1 MPVIYPSHPR
11 VQARGPRTDAPKVRV
26 IAYST
31 SPDRMAWIEKE
42 LTSTF
47 LTIGRSISAV
57 IGALIEDPA
66 PRPAV
71 LVIDLD
77 LLSAGEILELHAIR
91 EGGWTG
97 AIIGIGKVPPSLRH
111 SLNIEKLL
119 RFPLVDDALRDAVA
133 DIRFDAKTTRLPVFA
148 DL

>member
-11 VQARGPRTDAPKVRV
+11 VQARGPRADAPKVRV
-26 IAYST
+26 IAYSS
-31 SPDRMAWIEKE
+31 SPDRMNWIEKE
-42 LTSTF
+42 LSSTF
-47 LTIGRSISAV
+47 LTIARSISAV

-77 LLSAGEILELHAIR
+77 PLSAGEILELHAIR

-97 AIIGIGKVPPSLRH
+97 AIIGLGKVPPSLRH
-111 SLNIEKLL
+111 SLNIETTL
-119 RFPLVDDALRDAVA
+119 RFPLVDDALHDAVA
-133 DIRFDAKTTRLPVFA
+133 EIRFDAKTTRLPVFA